1 VSDKSPRP
9 HGGHGLHWHTGCDS
23 RPSRMITASIV
34 LTAAFALPLA
44 RLMAFAASSD
54 LHSHVLLVPAVSAYL
69 LRDRWRRL
77 PQPGAS
83 HGMLAAVCGL
93 AGAVALVLACSA
105 TLGPDNTH
113 SLFALSYV
121 SLLAA
126 CGYYFMG
133 AEWMR
138 AAAFPF
144 AFLLFLV
151 PLPDGA
157 VDWLERA
164 SVVGSTDAT
173 EIYYRIFG
181 TPYLRRDVIFEL
193 PTITLRV
200 AQECSG
206 IRSSWVLF
214 ITSILAANMFLRT
227 TWRRIALVAFV
238 IPLAIL
244 RNGFRIFV
252 LSELCIRIGPH
263 MIDSV
268 IHHRGGPI
276 FFALSLIPLF
286 GLLWWLRRGE
296 LHTHPRPA

>member
-1 VSDKSPRP
+1 
-9 HGGHGLHWHTGCDS
+9 
-23 RPSRMITASIV
+23 MFFFV
-34 LTAAFALPLA
+34 LLLTLCFALPLA
-44 RLMAFAASSD
+44 RLMTYAAGTD
-54 LHSHVLLVPAVSAYL
+54 LHSHILLVPFIVGYL
-69 LRDRWRRL
+69 LYERRST
-77 PQPGAS
+77 PPGAGRRS
-83 HGMLAAVCGL
+83 ASGAAL
-93 AGAVALVLACSA
+93 LGALGSAAFVAASVWRA
-105 TLGPDNTH
+105 
-113 SLFALSYV
+113 ALSHNDYLALMALGYV
-121 SLLAA
+121 ALLAA
-126 CGYYFMG
+126 GGFWFKG
-133 AEWMR
+133 QRWMR

-173 EIYYRIFG
+173 EMYYRIFG
-181 TPYLRRDVIFEL
+181 TPYLRRGVIFEL

-214 ITSILAANMFLRT
+214 ITSTLAANMFLRT
-227 TWRRIALVAFV
+227 KWRRVALVAFV
-238 IPLAIL
+238 IPLGIL

-252 LSELCIRIGPH
+252 LSELCIRVGPH
-263 MIDSV
+263 MIDSAL
-268 IHHRGGPI
+268 HHHGGPI

-296 LHTHPRPA
+296 SASPSPAA

>member
-1 VSDKSPRP
+1 
-9 HGGHGLHWHTGCDS
+9 
-23 RPSRMITASIV
+23 MITYACV
-34 LTAAFALPLA
+34 LTVGFGPVLWSLVQHAS
-44 RLMAFAASSD
+44 ASS
-54 LHSHVLLVPAVSAYL
+54 LHSHILLVPLVSLYL
-69 LRDRWRRL
+69 VFERRL
-77 PQPGAS
+77 ELPPDWSAWATGAL
-83 HGMLAAVCGL
+83 GFGTLGAAAVGL
-93 AGAVALVLACSA
+93 AVAWRASLSQNDYLALMA
-105 TLGPDNTH
+105 LG
-113 SLFALSYV
+113 YV
-121 SLLAA
+121 ALLAA
-126 CGYYFMG
+126 GGCWFKGQH
-133 AEWMR
+133 WMR

-157 VDWLERA
+157 VDWIERA
-164 SVVGSTDAT
+164 SVVGSTGAT

-181 TPYLRRDVIFEL
+181 TPYLRRDVVFEL

-214 ITSILAANMFLRT
+214 ITSTLAANMFLRT

-238 IPLAIL
+238 IPLGIL

-263 MIDSV
+263 MIDSA

-296 LHTHPRPA
+296 SASPSPAA

>member
-1 VSDKSPRP
+1 MTLFVAALTSAFCLPLYSLLL
-9 HGGHGLHWHTGCDS
+9 HGL
-23 RPSRMITASIV
+23 A
-34 LTAAFALPLA
+34 
-44 RLMAFAASSD
+44 SD
-54 LHSHVLLVPAVSAYL
+54 LHSHVVLVPLVSLFL
-69 LRDRWRRL
+69 LRERRATMPPAGPAWL
-77 PQPGAS
+77 GGSVVLAIIGVATVGAS
-83 HGMLAAVCGL
+83 LASRRVLSHNDHL
-93 AGAVALVLACSA
+93 A
-105 TLGPDNTH
+105 
-113 SLFALSYV
+113 LFALAYV

-126 CGYYFMG
+126 GG
-133 AEWMR
+133 AWFKGQAWMR

-144 AFLLFLV
+144 AFLIFMV

-173 EIYYRIFG
+173 ELYYRIFG
-181 TPYLRRDVIFEL
+181 TPYLRRGVIFEL

-238 IPLAIL
+238 IPLGIL

-263 MIDSV
+263 MLDTA

-286 GLLWWLRRGE
+286 AFLWWLRRGE
-296 LHTHPRPA
+296 GAPTPRAA

>member
-1 VSDKSPRP
+1 MDETEHLRLLVRARATTIFKTPQVIAYLAVLTLAFIYPLIRLMTYAAGSDLQS
-9 HGGHGLHWHTGCDS
+9 H
-23 RPSRMITASIV
+23 IV
-34 LTAAFALPLA
+34 LVPFVAGYLLYERRYSLGSGRARSTAVAMPIAAAGLAALAAAFVWRGSLSVNDQLALT
-44 RLMAFAASSD
+44 AFA
-54 LHSHVLLVPAVSAYL
+54 Y
-69 LRDRWRRL
+69 
-77 PQPGAS
+77 
-83 HGMLAAVCGL
+83 
-93 AGAVALVLACSA
+93 VA
-105 TLGPDNTH
+105 
-113 SLFALSYV
+113 
-121 SLLAA
+121 LLAA
-126 CGYYFMG
+126 GGCWFKGRD
-133 AEWMR
+133 WMR

-181 TPYLRRDVIFEL
+181 TTYLRQGVVFEL

-214 ITSILAANMFLRT
+214 ITSVLAANMFLRT

-238 IPLAIL
+238 IPLGLL

-263 MIDSV
+263 MIDSA

-296 LHTHPRPA
+296 SASPSPAA

>member
-1 VSDKSPRP
+1 VY
-9 HGGHGLHWHTGCDS
+9 LFLLL
-23 RPSRMITASIV
+23 
-34 LTAAFALPLA
+34 LTLCFAVPLV
-44 RLMAFAASSD
+44 RLMLYAAGAD
-54 LHSHVLLVPAVSAYL
+54 LHSHILLVPFVALYL
-69 LRDRWRRL
+69 LHDRRSTL
-77 PQPGAS
+77 PERGPAWTAGTLEFGA
-83 HGMLAAVCGL
+83 AGL
-93 AGAVALVLACSA
+93 AVTAAGLIWRS
-105 TLGPDNTH
+105 
-113 SLFALSYV
+113 ALSHNDYLALMALGYV
-121 SLLAA
+121 ALLAA
-126 CGYYFMG
+126 GGCWFTGQH
-133 AEWMR
+133 WMR

-157 VDWLERA
+157 VNWLERA

-173 EIYYRIFG
+173 EIYYRMFG
-181 TPYLRRDVIFEL
+181 TPYLRHGVVFEL

-214 ITSILAANMFLRT
+214 ITSTLAANMFLRT
-227 TWRRIALVAFV
+227 AWRRVALVAFV
-238 IPLAIL
+238 IPLGIL

-263 MIDSV
+263 MIDSAL
-268 IHHRGGPI
+268 HHHGGPI

-296 LHTHPRPA
+296 SVSPSPAA